1 MTLVCFQFTSE
12 LKEKKIR
19 DFVQDLKTTGV

>member
-1 MTLVCFQFTSE
+1 MILVCFQSTFE